1 MNNLIY
7 LYLFHLFVIAPLFIF
22 VGYNKKNINHYIFLS
37 LLILGIINLIYHLY
51 LLVDRY
57 NKHKIISHINI
68 MHILFVAPLLIY
80 IGYLKNDTPTIYLD
94 YLLILGS
101 GLSLYFIYKLF
112 KIYN

>member
-51 LLVDRY
+51 LLFNIY

-80 IGYLKNDTPTIYLD
+80 IGYLKNDTPSIYLD

-101 GLSLYFIYKLF
+101 GLTLYFIYKLF